1 MSEAF
6 KKLYQTVLERKDSG
20 DESSYTRYLFEKGID
35 KILKKCGE
43 ECAEMIIAAK
53 NGSRQELV
61 YESCDLIYHMFVLL
75 CSAGVDISEIEAEL
89 EKRSGK
95 KGNLKPSKS
104 VDKDS

>member
-53 NGSRQELV
+53 NRPAGRSSSMRAAD
-61 YESCDLIYHMFVLL
+61 SISTCSAAP
-75 CSAGVDISEIEAEL
+75 SAGVDISE
-89 EKRSGK
+89 
-95 KGNLKPSKS
+95 
-104 VDKDS
+104 